1 MNVNRQLTDIQIFA
15 YTVVMA
21 AYKWRWTAPILRDTL
36 PTLQEMAA
44 RLGFIVTGN
53 NAFTGNPAPADMLDA
68 LAAVYRLDP
77 AGTLDALRA
86 LLAPPSADATPPD
99 A

>member
-1 MNVNRQLTDIQIFA
+1 MS
-15 YTVVMA
+15 

-44 RLGFIVTGN
+44 ALGFIVTGN

-68 LAAVYRLDP
+68 LAACYRAAPDEMRR
-77 AGTLDALRA
+77 TLAERLAAHD
-86 LLAPPSADATPPD
+86 LLPDAPPPAA
-99 A
+99 

>member
-21 AYKWRWTAPILRDTL
+21 AYKWRWTAPIQRETL
-36 PTLQEMAA
+36 PALQALAA
-44 RLGFIVTGN
+44 RLGFVVTGN
-53 NAFTGNPAPADMLDA
+53 NAFTGQASPADLLDA
-68 LAAVYRLDP
+68 IATRFDADP

-86 LLAPPSADATPPD
+86 LLAPPDAPD

>member
-1 MNVNRQLTDIQIFA
+1 MTDIQIFG
-15 YTVVMA
+15 YTLAMS

-36 PTLQEMAA
+36 PTLQEMADA
-44 RLGFIVTGN
+44 LGFIVTGN

-68 LAAVYRLDP
+68 LATAYRLDP
-77 AGTLDALRA
+77 AATLDALRA
-86 LLAPPSADATPPD
+86 LLAPPDAPD